1 MTDNKGFTL
10 IELMIVLAIT
20 SGVIAGTYWT
30 FASQNRAYGMQ
41 EEVARMQQNLRTA
54 MYIMGREIRM
64 AGYDP
69 TEDAGATILTA
80 NANSITFT
88 MDDNIDGTLDADL
101 DGAFDNSEGITYSL
115 YDYPATV
122 PDGDMDIGRDP
133 DGNGVPG
140 SGVATNQ
147 PLAENID
154 ALDFV
159 YLDGSNP
166 PVVLNPGGGNVPA
179 ANLPNIRAVQITIV
193 ARADRIDR
201 QYSNIIVY
209 NNPQGFPIPS
219 VPPFPK
225 NDNFHRHILTTTV
238 TCRNMGL

>member
-1 MTDNKGFTL
+1 
-10 IELMIVLAIT
+10 
-20 SGVIAGTYWT
+20 
-30 FASQNRAYGMQ
+30 
-41 EEVARMQQNLRTA
+41 

-88 MDDNIDGTLDADL
+88 LDDSMDGTLDDNG
-101 DGAFDNSEGITYSL
+101 DGVLESGEAITYSL

-140 SGVATNQ
+140 SGGLTWQ
-147 PLAENID
+147 PLAENTD

-201 QYSNIIVY
+201 KFFKNIVY
-209 NNPQGFPIPS
+209 NNPQGVPILAAQ
-219 VPPFPK
+219 
-225 NDNFHRHILTTTV
+225 NAQFHRHILTTTV